1 MYLNPSYSS
10 SISNPN
16 IIEVDFD
23 AYESARQQQQTY
35 AYVDQQSQP
44 RQQQQQHE
52 NYSSYSPQPNIN
64 DQTRSKSSTTNSVAE
79 RYQNPY
85 YKGTYLT
92 DKQQARMQAFTT
104 EKTQVNIPSQIGGHS
119 SPPEVKERRSIQQ
132 KSVDI
137 DFRAYDEPTM
147 SIQHGSRA
155 KIVRYF

>member
-10 SISNPN
+10 SCSNPN
-16 IIEVDFD
+16 IIDVDFD
-23 AYESARQQQQTY
+23 AYESARQQQTY
-35 AYVDQQSQP
+35 AYVDQKSP
-44 RQQQQQHE
+44 HQQQQQQQQ
-52 NYSSYSPQPNIN
+52 NYSSYSAPQPTII
-64 DQTRSKSSTTNSVAE
+64 DQTRSKSSTTNSIAE

-85 YKGTYLT
+85 YKGTYLS